1 MTIQEIIDQE
11 EGSYKTVTIYEGT
24 SFKDATIISEE
35 DVNPSED
42 IAKNWDYGVDREK
55 GCYDEN
61 LKILVQPEKVIKY
74 IHVGAPAPQY
84 AINSISRIRSAITEG
99 ATAVGVYAREETG
112 RIESDIIL
120 EPDTTAEQAKEIF
133 EKAKEHM
140 DGEGYTDVDSG
151 DSWLTYDAGRAD
163 LEETEPTRN
172 W

>member
-11 EGSYKTVTIYEGT
+11 DFDTIIIEEGT
-24 SFKDATIISEE
+24 RFEDSTEIPESE
-35 DVNPSED
+35 VNFTTD
-42 IAKNWDYGVDREK
+42 IGRDWVVIND
-55 GCYDEN
+55 DESGKKE
-61 LKILVQPEKVIKY
+61 LHILVQPEKVIKY

-84 AINSISRIRSAITEG
+84 AISSISHIRSAITEG

-133 EKAKEHM
+133 AKAKEHM
-140 DGEGYTDVDSG
+140 DGEGYTDVGSG